1 VSTQGFIKN
10 LYLEFPGIDGHFDRN
25 FLDILPGEKVEIIFE
40 TKSEIPN
47 QNLKPVFR
55 SLNRINNSLTAK

>member
-1 VSTQGFIKN
+1 
-10 LYLEFPGIDGHFDRN
+10 
-25 FLDILPGEKVEIIFE
+25 LPGEKVEIIFE